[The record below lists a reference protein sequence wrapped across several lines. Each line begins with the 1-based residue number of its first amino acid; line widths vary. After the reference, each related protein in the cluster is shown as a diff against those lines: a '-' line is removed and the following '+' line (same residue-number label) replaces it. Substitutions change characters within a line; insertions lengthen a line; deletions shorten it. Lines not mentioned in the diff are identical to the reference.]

1 MTVPGCATSLES
13 SIELLRTIASVLDI
27 RTVFPRVSEIA
38 NRVVPH
44 DLLTMT
50 FHETGGEIL
59 IEAASTDELHDLGR
73 LARDAVEK
81 IGGDPREHRHA
92 AVVRE
97 PADREPGDEEQHAEE
112 RRDVDRERVAAAPV
126 ASWEI
131 CGRVAG
137 HVSLR

>member
-73 LARDAVEK
+73 LVTAEESQPARDFTPIPDVTTA
-81 IGGDPREHRHA
+81 
-92 AVVRE
+92 
-97 PADREPGDEEQHAEE
+97 PGDNIQPAQMLAPI
-112 RRDVDRERVAAAPV
+112 VDSRVHSV
-126 ASWEI
+126 
-131 CGRVAG
+131 
-137 HVSLR
+137 LF